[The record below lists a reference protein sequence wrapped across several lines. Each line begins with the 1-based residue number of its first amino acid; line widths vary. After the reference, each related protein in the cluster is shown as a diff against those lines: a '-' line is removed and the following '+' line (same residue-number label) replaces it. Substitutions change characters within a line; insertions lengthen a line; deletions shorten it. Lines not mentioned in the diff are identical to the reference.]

1 MQTRREVLKLS
12 AGLAAA
18 SATAASSDKKI
29 RLAVIGG
36 GFGASFKWHE
46 HPNCEVVAVSDLHS
60 ERRDVLRKAY
70 RCDSVYNSYE
80 DLLAKRRDLDAV
92 AIFTDA
98 PLHAK
103 HVEMAFSH
111 GLHVCC
117 AVPVCHTLED
127 AYRIKEL
134 KEKTGLQYMMAES
147 SYYRGGCIYARDA
160 YRQGRFGEIFYT
172 EVEYFHDHSV
182 DERLEDPKS
191 LYWHPDGSPSWR
203 QGWQPMHYPTHSL
216 AYLVGVTGER
226 ITKVSCLGWADQK
239 LLAKLHKQ
247 KKERTFFDEV
257 ALMKTSRD
265 HMVRHI
271 EFRQVPE
278 DGIWVR
284 AQWYGDEGSFYMAKR
299 GIHPD
304 LWNPREGHPEEVRLP
319 EYWKG
324 PDLAVSDGGHGGSAG
339 LIVSEFINALVEGRE
354 PEVGLSDSL
363 AMTVPGI
370 VAHHSALKG
379 GEQLDVPILD

>member
-1 MQTRREVLKLS
+1 MLRLS

-18 SATAASSDKKI
+18 SAAGAPPGKKI

-36 GFGASFKWHE
+36 RFGASFSWHE
-46 HPNCEVVAVSDLHS
+46 HPNCEVAAVSDLHP
-60 ERRDVLRKAY
+60 ERRDQLRKAY
-70 RCDSVYNSYE
+70 RCDNVYNSYE

-98 PLHAK
+98 PLHAR
-103 HVEMAFSH
+103 HVEMAFNH
-111 GLHVCC
+111 DLHVCC
-117 AVPVCHTLED
+117 AVPACHTLDD

-134 KEKTGLQYMMAES
+134 KEKSGLHYMMAES
-147 SYYRGGCIYARDA
+147 SYYRGGCIYARGA
-160 YRQGRFGEIFYT
+160 YREGRFGEIFYS

-182 DERLEDPKS
+182 DERLENPKS
-191 LYWHPDGSPSWR
+191 LYWQPDGSPSWR

-247 KKERTFFDEV
+247 KKEKTFSNEV
-257 ALMKTSRD
+257 ALMETDRG
-265 HMVRHI
+265 HMARHI
-271 EFRQVPE
+271 EFRQVPAN
-278 DGIWVR
+278 GIWVR
-284 AQWYGDEGSFYMAKR
+284 AQRYGDEGSFYMAKR

-304 LWNPREGHPEEVRLP
+304 LWNPREGRPDEVRLP
-319 EYWKG
+319 EYWKS

-339 LIVSEFINALVEGRE
+339 FIVSEFISALVEDRE
-354 PEVGLSDSL
+354 PEVGLRDSL

-379 GEQLDVPILD
+379 GEQLDVPNLG